1 MNVKQITVNQ
11 LADLAYSTESVDPI
25 DWGELAI
32 REEQAYLLMSN
43 HMLEQFGNVTD
54 NDTAEKYLTL
64 MATCVKLTVENF
76 VLNLKLEGYNDKKQ
90 I

>member
-54 NDTAEKYLTL
+54 NDMAEKYLTL
-64 MATCVKLTVENF
+64 MAT
-76 VLNLKLEGYNDKKQ
+76 
-90 I
+90 